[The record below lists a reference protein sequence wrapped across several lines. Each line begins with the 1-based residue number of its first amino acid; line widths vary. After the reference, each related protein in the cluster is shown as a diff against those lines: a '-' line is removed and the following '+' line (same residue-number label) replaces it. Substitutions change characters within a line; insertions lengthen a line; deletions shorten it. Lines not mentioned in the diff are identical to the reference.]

1 MPPFKSAIS
10 FAGDN
15 KDVRDRV
22 TNDFLCSLASKGND
36 IQNQNSVFILSTP
49 YVSAGAFSVTPNNF
63 EKSMILHTVRRL
75 PFANWTNDR
84 DLFYSPNTDNLSEE
98 FILDCVVW
106 SAFADSNNT
115 VSLKDVKYKDQIYQ
129 IKNNLY
135 PYLLKEVKTW
145 KCTIPDIGLQI
156 ASANE
161 DRFLATYLENKTLS
175 KEAKSV
181 LNEGKKL
188 YKYFYKKINETRWLD
203 FKIQNWDVGLW
214 QIKQSLK
221 QANFGAE
228 EIENLKT
235 VHKKLSEK
243 LLPQLY
249 SYGFLQEDV
258 IEFEC
263 V

>member
-1 MPPFKSAIS
+1 M
-10 FAGDN
+10 
-15 KDVRDRV
+15 
-22 TNDFLCSLASKGND
+22 
-36 IQNQNSVFILSTP
+36 SVSPDYQHSNYTALLSGP
-49 YVSAGAFSVTPNNF
+49 YSSAGGYSVTPYNF
-63 EKSMILHTVRRL
+63 EKAMIIHCVRKNIVRTWSNDKDLYYL
-75 PFANWTNDR
+75 PN
-84 DLFYSPNTDNLSEE
+84 SDNLSEE
-98 FILDCVVW
+98 FVIDCIVW

-115 VSLKDVKYKDQIYQ
+115 VSLKDVKYKNKIYQ

-145 KCTIPDIGLQI
+145 ECTIPDIGLQI

-175 KEAKSV
+175 KEAKSI

-188 YKYFYKKINETRWLD
+188 YKYFYKKINEIRWLD

-221 QANFGAE
+221 QANFGVE